1 MGGGIKSHLPPKMFE
16 AETSGQTM
24 EHEIP
29 ALGSCL
35 GSTRGQPQGG
45 HIPHLQRMETLAQPL
60 MLEGN
65 LFTGLCFKTQLSF
78 MVGKESVK
86 RQNIAQTN
94 GSNFGAID

>member
-1 MGGGIKSHLPPKMFE
+1 MVE

-35 GSTRGQPQGG
+35 GSTLGQPRGG
-45 HIPHLQRMETLAQPL
+45 LIPRLLRMETLAQPL

-65 LFTGLCFKTQLSF
+65 LFTGLCFETQLSF
-78 MVGKESVK
+78 MEGKESVK
-86 RQNIAQTN
+86 QQNIAQTH
-94 GSNFGAID
+94 GSNFAAFD